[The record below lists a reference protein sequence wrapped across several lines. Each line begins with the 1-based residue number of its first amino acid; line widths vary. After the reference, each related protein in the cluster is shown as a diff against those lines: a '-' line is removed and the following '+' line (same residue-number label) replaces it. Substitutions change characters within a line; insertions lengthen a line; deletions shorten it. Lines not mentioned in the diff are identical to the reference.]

1 MTRTR
6 TLVALIAIFALLVVG
21 GLIARRA
28 RYSLTVNKVSDDL
41 YVFVGSGMNSTA
53 LITDEGVVLVDT
65 MQDGWWGPALE
76 AELQS
81 ITDKPITTIINTNA
95 NASHSGNNF
104 RFGKGTVEIVS
115 HEATKSRL
123 ERSKRFQGANARHLP
138 KTTFRDRLSLV
149 RGKERIE
156 LYYFGPANTD
166 GDTWVV
172 FPSRRVLHLSD
183 IVSKNDVPEYVRDFG
198 GSGVSQPE
206 TVARGMAALKDIDT
220 VIIGHANGDDPH
232 PMLTWAELDVHR
244 RRSDT
249 LLTAVREAMKSATT
263 AEEVA
268 AAVRSGDAFKMYD
281 AKRVNDAVAAIYSE
295 LAAARDRPITF
306 RRGPDL
312 FRPVSSSW

>member
-6 TLVALIAIFALLVVG
+6 ILIALLAIFAVLVVG

-76 AELQS
+76 ATLQS

-95 NASHSGNNF
+95 NAPHSGNNF
-104 RFGKGTVEIVS
+104 RFGKGAVEIVS

-123 ERSKRFQGANARHLP
+123 QRSERFEGANARHLP
-138 KTTFRDRLSLV
+138 NTTFRDRLSLV

-166 GDTWVV
+166 GDAWVV
-172 FPSRRVLHLSD
+172 FPSRRVLHISD
-183 IVSKNDVPEYVRDFG
+183 IVIKNEVPQYVRDFG
-198 GSGVSQPE
+198 GSGVSHPE
-206 TVARGMAALKDIDT
+206 TLARGMAALKDIDT
-220 VIIGHANGDDPH
+220 VIIGHAKDDDPL
-232 PMLTWAELDVHR
+232 PTLTWAELDVHR

-249 LLTAVREAMKSATT
+249 LLAAVRKAMKSATT
-263 AEEVA
+263 VEEVA
-268 AAVRSGDAFKMYD
+268 VAVRSSDAFKAYD
-281 AKRVNDAVAAIYSE
+281 AKRVSDAVAAIYSE
-295 LAAARDRPITF
+295 LAVGRHRAITF

-312 FRPVSSSW
+312 FQPLSFAR